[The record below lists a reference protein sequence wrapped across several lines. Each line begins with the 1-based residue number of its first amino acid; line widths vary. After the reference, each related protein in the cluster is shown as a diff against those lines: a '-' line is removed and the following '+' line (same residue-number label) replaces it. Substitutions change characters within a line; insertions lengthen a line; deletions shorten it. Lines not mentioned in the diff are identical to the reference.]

1 MKKTI
6 ENVIFKNIDARIST
20 LGVSD
25 YKAYA
30 EERNNTTQIVV
41 EIGGVADLEQAKE
54 IIGKTVELEFRLQS
68 DDPLNDATR
77 AERKQKAES
86 IRESLLTAPDQ
97 MLPRY
102 QNQGAEDIIVN
113 SLSGTLDQLPTL
125 YQTHSGVLNSLN
137 IGELSPVLDGVYA
150 DIDQLGEIKGYTIFR
165 VLERDLEN
173 QTYLIEDLFVNEQRS
188 WELAQGNDGNIL
200 NGAYFTLAEPSST
213 EFGQPSVSIN
223 FNDKGREIFCE
234 ITKNNTG
241 RSMAIFI

>member
-1 MKKTI
+1 MI
-6 ENVIFKNIDARIST
+6 
-20 LGVSD
+20 
-25 YKAYA
+25 
-30 EERNNTTQIVV
+30 
-41 EIGGVADLEQAKE
+41 
-54 IIGKTVELEFRLQS
+54 
-68 DDPLNDATR
+68 
-77 AERKQKAES
+77 
-86 IRESLLTAPDQ
+86 
-97 MLPRY
+97 PRY

-125 YQTHSGVLNSLN
+125 YQTHSGVVNSLPL
-137 IGELSPVLDGVYA
+137 GELSPVIDGVYA
-150 DIDQLGEIKGYTIFR
+150 SIDQLGELKGYTIFR
-165 VLERDLEN
+165 VLERDIEN